1 MDGSCSSAAVT
12 CRWRW
17 ISKQRRVFVPG
28 QERALSGGVYNWR
41 TEAGTNYAV
50 DNKTERF
57 LVIVPPSSADPE
69 AKRAVRVIANW
80 K

>member
-17 ISKQRRVFVPG
+17 ISKQRRRAG
-28 QERALSGGVYNWR
+28 RERALFGGVYIWR

-69 AKRAVRVIANW
+69 AKPAVRVIANW